1 MDKKIVGA
9 NAGKVWHALNEA
21 DGISIPE
28 LARKVNLS
36 VESTALAVGWLARE
50 NKVVIERKN
59 GLKFI
64 MKVILTFLS
73 DKYNEYNA
81 G

>member
-36 VESTALAVGWLARE
+36 VESTALAVGWLDDRCSQNRTA
-50 NKVVIERKN
+50 VTL
-59 GLKFI
+59 GF
-64 MKVILTFLS
+64 MF
-73 DKYNEYNA
+73 
-81 G
+81 

>member
-9 NAGKVWHALNEA
+9 NAGKVWHALNEG

-36 VESTALAVGWLARE
+36 VESTGSGSRLAG
-50 NKVVIERKN
+50 
-59 GLKFI
+59 
-64 MKVILTFLS
+64 S
-73 DKYNEYNA
+73 
-81 G
+81 

>member
-28 LARKVNLS
+28 LARKVNLHS
-36 VESTALAVGWLARE
+36 SGSRLAG
-50 NKVVIERKN
+50 
-59 GLKFI
+59 
-64 MKVILTFLS
+64 S
-73 DKYNEYNA
+73 
-81 G
+81 

>member
-21 DGISIPE
+21 DPE

-59 GLKFI
+59 GLI
-64 MKVILTFLS
+64 EI
-73 DKYNEYNA
+73 YNE
-81 G
+81 GHFDFSFG

>member
-28 LARKVNLS
+28 LARKVNL
-36 VESTALAVGWLARE
+36 ARE

-59 GLKFI
+59 GLI
-64 MKVILTFLS
+64 EI
-73 DKYNEYNA
+73 YNE
-81 G
+81 GHFDFSFG

>member
-50 NKVVIERKN
+50 NNIFIQKKDSTFWVSDEEEDIMF
-59 GLKFI
+59 KF
-64 MKVILTFLS
+64 
-73 DKYNEYNA
+73 

>member
-28 LARKVNLS
+28 LARKS
-36 VESTALAVGWLARE
+36 KPECGKYGSGSRLAG
-50 NKVVIERKN
+50 
-59 GLKFI
+59 
-64 MKVILTFLS
+64 S
-73 DKYNEYNA
+73 
-81 G
+81 

>member
-59 GLKFI
+59 GLI
-64 MKVILTFLS
+64 EI
-73 DKYNEYNA
+73 YNERHFDFSFR
-81 G
+81 

>member
-9 NAGKVWHALNEA
+9 NAGKVWHA
-21 DGISIPE
+21 

-59 GLKFI
+59 GLI
-64 MKVILTFLS
+64 EI
-73 DKYNEYNA
+73 YNE
-81 G
+81 GHFDFSFG

>member
-36 VESTALAVGWLARE
+36 VAVSYTH
-50 NKVVIERKN
+50 
-59 GLKFI
+59 
-64 MKVILTFLS
+64 LTLPTT
-73 DKYNEYNA
+73 
-81 G
+81 

>member
-28 LARKVNLS
+28 LARKVNLWQS
-36 VESTALAVGWLARE
+36 VGWLVKTR
-50 NKVVIERKN
+50 
-59 GLKFI
+59 
-64 MKVILTFLS
+64 
-73 DKYNEYNA
+73 
-81 G
+81 

>member
-28 LARKVNLS
+28 LARKVWKAQLWQS
-36 VESTALAVGWLARE
+36 VGWLVKTR
-50 NKVVIERKN
+50 
-59 GLKFI
+59 
-64 MKVILTFLS
+64 
-73 DKYNEYNA
+73 
-81 G
+81 

>member
-1 MDKKIVGA
+1 MDKKIVGV
-9 NAGKVWHALNEA
+9 NAGKIWQVLNEV
-21 DGISIPE
+21 DRISIPE

-50 NKVVIERKN
+50 NKVFIERKN
-59 GLKFI
+59 GL
-64 MKVILTFLS
+64 VEV
-73 DKYNEYNA
+73 YNESHMTFSF

>member
-28 LARKVNLS
+28 LAQ
-36 VESTALAVGWLARE
+36 
-50 NKVVIERKN
+50 
-59 GLKFI
+59 
-64 MKVILTFLS
+64 
-73 DKYNEYNA
+73 
-81 G
+81 

>member
-9 NAGKVWHALNEA
+9 NAGKVWHALN
-21 DGISIPE
+21 GISIPE

-59 GLKFI
+59 GLI
-64 MKVILTFLS
+64 EI
-73 DKYNEYNA
+73 YNE
-81 G
+81 GHFDFSFG

>member
-36 VESTALAVGWLARE
+36 VESTALAVGWP
-50 NKVVIERKN
+50 VSYTH
-59 GLKFI
+59 
-64 MKVILTFLS
+64 LTLPTTS
-73 DKYNEYNA
+73 RV
-81 G
+81 

>member
-9 NAGKVWHALNEA
+9 TQAKVWHALNEA

-36 VESTALAVGWLARE
+36 VEKHSIWQSVGWLVKTR
-50 NKVVIERKN
+50 
-59 GLKFI
+59 
-64 MKVILTFLS
+64 
-73 DKYNEYNA
+73 
-81 G
+81 

>member
-1 MDKKIVGA
+1 MARPLMK
-9 NAGKVWHALNEA
+9 LMEYRF
-21 DGISIPE
+21 PE

-36 VESTALAVGWLARE
+36 VESTALAVLSLARE

-59 GLKFI
+59 GLIEIYNEGHFD
-64 MKVILTFLS
+64 FLS
-73 DKYNEYNA
+73 DKFNEYNV

>member
-28 LARKVNLS
+28 LARKVNLRLWQS
-36 VESTALAVGWLARE
+36 VGWLVKTR
-50 NKVVIERKN
+50 
-59 GLKFI
+59 
-64 MKVILTFLS
+64 
-73 DKYNEYNA
+73 
-81 G
+81 

>member
-9 NAGKVWHALNEA
+9 NAGKVWHALNE
-21 DGISIPE
+21 
-28 LARKVNLS
+28 ARKVNLS

-59 GLKFI
+59 GLI
-64 MKVILTFLS
+64 EI
-73 DKYNEYNA
+73 YNE
-81 G
+81 GHFDFSFG

>member
-28 LARKVNLS
+28 LARKVNL
-36 VESTALAVGWLARE
+36 AVGWLARE

-59 GLKFI
+59 GLI
-64 MKVILTFLS
+64 EI
-73 DKYNEYNA
+73 YNE
-81 G
+81 GHFDFSFG